1 MKAFNYTITLFPGQ
15 DEYNN
20 LYTAGNVIF
29 TRQEEGRRTNVML
42 NVDGVPEHIDIWYG
56 QPEDKRYT
64 VDQIHMHLEN
74 NISELHY
81 TLNRR
86 RNGNKD

>member
-1 MKAFNYTITLFPGQ
+1 MDYKITLFPGG
-15 DEYNN
+15 DEYIDLGEASNI
-20 LYTAGNVIF
+20 IF
-29 TRQEEGRRTNVML
+29 TRQEENKTTNVML

>member
-1 MKAFNYTITLFPGQ
+1 MDYKITLFPGG
-15 DEYNN
+15 DEYIDLGEASNI
-20 LYTAGNVIF
+20 IF
-29 TRQEEGRRTNVML
+29 TRQEENKTTNVML

-56 QPEDKRYT
+56 QPGDKRYT
-64 VDQIHMHLEN
+64 VDQIRMHLEN

-86 RNGNKD
+86 KNGTKIS

>member
-1 MKAFNYTITLFPGQ
+1 MNHKITLFPGG
-15 DEYNN
+15 DEYVD
-20 LYTAGNVIF
+20 LSEASSIIF
-29 TRQEEGRRTNVML
+29 TRQEENKTINVML